1 MKRKWVFCLGSLL
14 LAAAVVVN
22 TGGETIAQTY
32 PSKFIKVFVPAPA
45 GGGTDILA
53 RIIGEKF
60 TKSWGQQIVI
70 DNRGGASGTIAAEM
84 AARSAPDGYTLFMLY
99 SGVLTINPVL
109 FKKLPYDPIKDFAPV
124 CMFAQV
130 PNILVVH
137 PSVPVKSVKE
147 LIALAKSKP
156 GQLNCASSGI
166 GVSNY
171 MCMELFKSMTGVEW
185 VHIPYKGGAPAMIDL
200 LSGHVQ
206 VMFNNLVEL
215 APHLQSGKL
224 RALAVATPK
233 RSAAMPDLPTVAE
246 AGVPGYENLLWYGMV
261 APAGTPKEIIT
272 KLNTEIT
279 KIQKMPDVLERLT
292 KTFGAEPIENTPEQM
307 AAYIK
312 EEMVKWAKVAKEA
325 GIKPE

>member
-1 MKRKWVFCLGSLL
+1 MKRRWIFCLGSMG
-14 LAAAVVVN
+14 LAAVLLISA
-22 TGGETIAQTY
+22 GGEAIAQTY
-32 PSKFIKVFVPAPA
+32 PSKYIKVFVPAPA

-53 RIIGEKF
+53 RIIGQKF
-60 TKSWGQQIVI
+60 TESWGQQVVM

-99 SGVLTINPVL
+99 SGILTINPAL

-124 CMFAQV
+124 AIFAQV

-156 GQLNCASSGI
+156 GKLNCASSGI
-166 GVSNY
+166 GVANY
-171 MCMELFKSMTGVEW
+171 MCMELFKSMTGVDW

-200 LSGHVQ
+200 LGGQVQ

-215 APHLQSGKL
+215 APHLKAGKL

-233 RSAAMPDLPTVAE
+233 RIAALPDLPTVAE
-246 AGVPGYENLLWYGMV
+246 AGVPGYEVLLWYGMV
-261 APAGTPKEIIT
+261 APAGTPKEIVT
-272 KLNTEIT
+272 KLNTEIA
-279 KIQKMPDVLERLT
+279 KIQKMPDVLERLN
-292 KTFGAEPIENTPEQM
+292 KTFGAAPVENTPEQM
-307 AAYIK
+307 GAYIK
-312 EEMVKWAKVAKEA
+312 EEMAKWAKLVKEV
-325 GIKPE
+325 GIQPE